1 MYDFRFDVVFSNF
14 SFLLEGVRLTLIITS
29 LALVMG
35 VIVGLLTAII
45 RLAKVPVLTPFVI
58 GYVEFF
64 RGTPPLVQIMW
75 FFFGLPLLLG
85 VHIPSEVSG
94 TLALGLN
101 AGAFLS
107 EVFRA
112 GIQAIPIGHVEAGL
126 SVAMSR
132 LTVMRRIILPQA
144 IVIVLPALGNIFISL
159 IKDSSLVSVIA
170 VDELMRRGDELNTR
184 TYRPIEVYTCVAF
197 MYFALTYA
205 TSRLMLAWEA
215 RLGRRMKK
223 VTI

>member
-14 SFLLEGVRLTLIITS
+14 SFLLEGIRLTLIITS

-35 VIVGLLTAII
+35 VFVGLLTAII
-45 RLAKVPVLTPFVI
+45 RLAKVPVLTPFVV

-85 VHIPSEVSG
+85 VHIPGEVSG

-112 GIQAIPIGHVEAGL
+112 GIQAIPIGHIEAGF

-144 IVIVLPALGNIFISL
+144 IVIILPALGNIFISL

-184 TYRPIEVYTCVAF
+184 TYRPIEVYTFVAF

>member
-14 SFLLEGVRLTLIITS
+14 SFLLEGVQLTLIVTS
-29 LALVMG
+29 LALCMG
-35 VIVGLLTAII
+35 VTIGLMTAII
-45 RLAKVPVLTPFVI
+45 RLAKIRILTPVVV

-75 FFFGLPLLLG
+75 FFFGLPILTG
-85 VHIPSEVSG
+85 VHLPAAVSG

-112 GIQAIPIGHVEAGL
+112 GIQAIPTGHIEAGL
-126 SVAMSR
+126 SVGMSR
-132 LTVMRRIILPQA
+132 FMVMRRIILPQA
-144 IVIVLPALGNIFISL
+144 IVIILPALGNIFISL

-170 VDELMRRGDELNTR
+170 VDELMRRGDELNAL
-184 TYRPIEVYTCVAF
+184 TYRPIEVYTVVAL
-197 MYFALTYA
+197 MYFTMTFA

-215 RLGRRMKK
+215 RLGRRRMKES
-223 VTI
+223 V

>member
-29 LALVMG
+29 LALSMG
-35 VIVGLLTAII
+35 VVIGLLTAII
-45 RLAKVPVLTPFVI
+45 RLAKVPILTPVLV

-75 FFFGLPLLLG
+75 FFFGLPILLG
-85 VHIPSEVSG
+85 VHIPGEVSC
-94 TLALGLN
+94 TIALGLN

-107 EVFRA
+107 EIFRA
-112 GIQAIPIGHVEAGL
+112 GIQAVPVGHIEAGL

-132 LTVMRRIILPQA
+132 FTVMRRVILPQA
-144 IVIVLPALGNIFISL
+144 IVIILPALGNIFISL

-184 TYRPIEVYTCVAF
+184 TYRPIEVYTVVAF

-205 TSRLMLAWEA
+205 TSRLMLAWED
-215 RLGRRMKK
+215 RLGRRRTKAS
-223 VTI
+223 V